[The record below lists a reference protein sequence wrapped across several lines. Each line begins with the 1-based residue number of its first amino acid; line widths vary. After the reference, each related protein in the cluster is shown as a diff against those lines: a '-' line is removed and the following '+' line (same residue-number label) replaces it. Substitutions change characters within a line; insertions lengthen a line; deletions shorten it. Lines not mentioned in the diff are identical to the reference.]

1 MKLIGDIFESKRTK
15 KMFDA
20 ENYTSQ
26 EFRSFMKCGKIDS
39 RLYERVSYFLTN
51 GQIVVINKR

>member
-15 KMFDA
+15 KMF
-20 ENYTSQ
+20 EKERYTSQ